1 MERIPTA
8 SVLLR
13 IMKAPRSN
21 TGKVLGM
28 DDFPQEQW
36 EEKGVLIPSPAY
48 NQGIYSTNYY
58 RNTPLEKRLWELR
71 VKRKD
76 PKMEELKD
84 SLLAVSNQN
93 RRMENQLFFEW
104 FESLVDRAGEDL
116 PMLDMNYFSYYNPE
130 IGFRVGVECLHQL
143 NYKEKGYFAVIASIS
158 PPGSFYKLD
167 RNNSPNDVI
176 NAFTDIDW
184 NSYNTSIKFK
194 EGMYTEENVEPL
206 PGKCIVFDVKKMN

>member
-1 MERIPTA
+1 L
-8 SVLLR
+8 S
-13 IMKAPRSN
+13 
-21 TGKVLGM
+21 
-28 DDFPQEQW
+28 
-36 EEKGVLIPSPAY
+36 
-48 NQGIYSTNYY
+48 
-58 RNTPLEKRLWELR
+58 
-71 VKRKD
+71 
-76 PKMEELKD
+76 
-84 SLLAVSNQN
+84 
-93 RRMENQLFFEW
+93 
-104 FESLVDRAGEDL
+104 SLVDRAGEDL